1 MKKIKPAS
9 ARALAWLAAVLA
21 VIGCLVISP
30 SAALLCMTTAALTAF
45 IPAVFGTGRVRILAA
60 ILLLVSAGLAVA
72 KYPEFRHEQAV
83 YRKNVDLHFRQQ
95 LPPK

>member
-9 ARALAWLAAVLA
+9 ARTLTWLAAVLA
-21 VIGCLVISP
+21 VMGSLVMSP
-30 SAALLCMTTAALTAF
+30 SAALLCMATAALTAF
-45 IPAVFGTGRVRILAA
+45 FPAVFGTGRVRILAA

-72 KYPEFRHEQAV
+72 NYTEFRHEQAV
-83 YRKNVDLHFRQQ
+83 YRKNVDLHFRQG